1 MYTHVVVGLVTF
13 KIVMHKIYSISSF
26 SQLTNLIYNGTYT
39 PQNENLTSC
48 LLYDLCSF
56 ARSLAAC
63 VLCFYLFGCSHSH
76 VSSQDRKFGTHP
88 YFFKKNGVQIQSD
101 NDSVCSSQPTTHRA
115 ALDHNQYAGRVWH
128 VGPDRC
134 SAFVVLWASSLAR
147 QWVPVSRDHQVEWTE
162 ASKACSY

>member
-48 LLYDLCSF
+48 LLYYLCSF

-88 YFFKKNGVQIQSD
+88 YFFKKMVSKSNRIMIR
-101 NDSVCSSQPTTHRA
+101 CARRSSQHTVLRSITMSTRVAYDTSAPID
-115 ALDHNQYAGRVWH
+115 AL
-128 VGPDRC
+128 
-134 SAFVVLWASSLAR
+134 LL
-147 QWVPVSRDHQVEWTE
+147 
-162 ASKACSY
+162 